1 MEDKGMELEEPQEA
15 QLRELVGQLES
26 LIPREGAHLTLAGDS
41 GSRTSVGNRLG
52 YLRLGVELLAAALNP
67 LPPSD
72 QAPTRIEPDL
82 GYLLSDDSDALFEL
96 SEIDEAI
103 GSRPPVESR
112 LGLVGHLVAGVG
124 LVAVLIAVLVLVFLL
139 LRWIFT

>member
-1 MEDKGMELEEPQEA
+1 MELEEPTET
-15 QLRELVGQLES
+15 QLRELVGRLDR
-26 LIPREGAHLTLAGDS
+26 LIPREGAHLALSGDQ
-41 GSRTSVGNRLG
+41 GGRTSIGNRLG
-52 YLRLGVELLAAALNP
+52 YLRLGVELLAAALRP
-67 LPPSD
+67 LPPSED
-72 QAPTRIEPDL
+72 APTRIAPDID
-82 GYLLSDDSDALFEL
+82 YLLSDSSGVLFEL

-124 LVAVLIAVLVLVFLL
+124 SVTVLIVVLFTVFLL

>member
-1 MEDKGMELEEPQEA
+1 MELEEPLET
-15 QLRELVGQLES
+15 QLRELVARLDT
-26 LIPREGAHLTLAGDS
+26 LVPRDGAHLTLS
-41 GSRTSVGNRLG
+41 GEPRGRTSIGNRLG
-52 YLRLGVELLAAALNP
+52 YLRLGVELLAAALSP

-72 QAPTRIEPDL
+72 QTPTRIEPDID
-82 GYLLSDDSDALFEL
+82 YLLSDGSDALFAL

-124 LVAVLIAVLVLVFLL
+124 LVAALLAVLFVVFLL

>member
-1 MEDKGMELEEPQEA
+1 MELEEPQET
-15 QLRELVGQLES
+15 QLRDLVGRLDN
-26 LIPREGAHLTLAGDS
+26 LIPREGAHLTLSDEPRGRMS
-41 GSRTSVGNRLG
+41 IGNRLG
-52 YLRLGVELLAAALNP
+52 YLRLGVELLAAALAP

-72 QAPTRIEPDL
+72 QVPTRIEPDID
-82 GYLLSDDSDALFEL
+82 YLLSDDSDVLFEL

-112 LGLVGHLVAGVG
+112 LGLIGHLVAGVG
-124 LVAVLIAVLVLVFLL
+124 LVAALIAVLFVVFLV

>member
-1 MEDKGMELEEPQEA
+1 MELEEPRET
-15 QLRELVGQLES
+15 QLRELVARLDS
-26 LIPREGAHLTLAGDS
+26 LIPREGAHLTLASDS
-41 GSRTSVGNRLG
+41 GSRTSIGNRLG

-72 QAPTRIEPDL
+72 QAPTRIEPDID
-82 GYLLSDDSDALFEL
+82 YLLSDGSDVLFEL
-96 SEIDEAI
+96 CEIDEAI

-124 LVAVLIAVLVLVFLL
+124 LVAALIAVLFLVFLL
-139 LRWIFT
+139 LRSIFT